1 MIEIQRITD
10 IARLMRWRAEVLE
23 SVFGAEPSAD
33 VLTANR
39 EYYEAHVADGSH
51 MAFVAVDDGAEAG
64 CGAACA
70 YDEMPSPDNPSGRC
84 FYIMNMY
91 VRPGFRHEGVA
102 KALLRHLIDEAHRRG
117 CGKIYLETTDMG
129 RRLYAHIGF
138 RDMKD
143 MMIYED

>member
-70 YDEMPSPDNPSGRC
+70 
-84 FYIMNMY
+84 
-91 VRPGFRHEGVA
+91 
-102 KALLRHLIDEAHRRG
+102 
-117 CGKIYLETTDMG
+117 
-129 RRLYAHIGF
+129 
-138 RDMKD
+138 
-143 MMIYED
+143 